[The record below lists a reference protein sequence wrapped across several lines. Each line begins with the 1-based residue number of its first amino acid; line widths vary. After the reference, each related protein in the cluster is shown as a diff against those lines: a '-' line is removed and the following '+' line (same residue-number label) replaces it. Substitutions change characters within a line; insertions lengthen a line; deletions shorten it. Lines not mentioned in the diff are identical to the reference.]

1 MSGSRQTRRRVSY
14 ALGYIGLSMFSEAET
29 ELDAIDPEDREL
41 PEVSSVR
48 IDLHIAARQW
58 KRAVAVASN
67 LAWRHPEMENSWIGW
82 AYALRELEQ
91 VEEAREVLLKAE
103 IRHGKASA
111 VLHYNL
117 ACYDSLLGELA
128 SARARLATACRMDG
142 RFKQAAK
149 DDPDLRA
156 LRELQKKK

>member
-1 MSGSRQTRRRVSY
+1 
-14 ALGYIGLSMFSEAET
+14 
-29 ELDAIDPEDREL
+29 
-41 PEVSSVR
+41 
-48 IDLHIAARQW
+48 
-58 KRAVAVASN
+58 
-67 LAWRHPEMENSWIGW
+67 MENSWIGW